1 MKKVFLGLTVVLT
14 LATTSCG
21 RESMVERNK
30 IPTKA
35 IILLKQNK
43 FDTILVVRTVDK
55 ESNKSINMF
64 DTKQN
69 FKGTVNE
76 TEDLGVFVLVGIFGG
91 ILIGLLIGGAILR

>member
-14 LATTSCG
+14 LATTSCE
-21 RESMVERNK
+21 RSPIIERNE
-30 IPTKA
+30 IPTEA
-35 IILLKQNK
+35 ITLLKQNK

-69 FKGTVNE
+69 FKGTVDE
-76 TEDLGVFVLVGIFGG
+76 TVDFGAFMLVGLFGG

>member
-14 LATTSCG
+14 LATASCG
-21 RESMVERNK
+21 RTSIVERNE

-35 IILLKQNK
+35 ITLLKQNK

-69 FKGTVNE
+69 FKGTVDE
-76 TEDLGVFVLVGIFGG
+76 TEDFGVFILAGIFFG
-91 ILIGLLIGGAILR
+91 IIFGLLIGGAILR